1 MLLIHKKRKIE
12 EKEDSRVVKET
23 KNPEVLKAIKK
34 TVNIMS
40 TTKSATST

>member
-40 TTKSATST
+40 TTKSTTST